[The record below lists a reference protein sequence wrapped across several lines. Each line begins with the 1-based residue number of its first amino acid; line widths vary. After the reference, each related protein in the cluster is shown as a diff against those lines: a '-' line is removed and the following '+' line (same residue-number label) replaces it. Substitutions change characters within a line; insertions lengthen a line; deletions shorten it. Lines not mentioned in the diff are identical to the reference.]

1 MNEICVQYRR
11 DQLNCRALSF
21 FFFNLAVEKNIRYIR
36 IYTVFEESS
45 LKLCTVKVSDQNW
58 YISAWLLYHVLLR
71 RKSMFNAA

>member
-1 MNEICVQYRR
+1 MKFVCNIEEISLIVAHY
-11 DQLNCRALSF
+11 LF
-21 FFFNLAVEKNIRYIR
+21 FFFNLAVEKYIRYTR
-36 IYTVFEESS
+36 IYTIFEESS

>member
-1 MNEICVQYRR
+1 MNEIFVQYRR

-21 FFFNLAVEKNIRYIR
+21 FFNLAVEKYIRYTR